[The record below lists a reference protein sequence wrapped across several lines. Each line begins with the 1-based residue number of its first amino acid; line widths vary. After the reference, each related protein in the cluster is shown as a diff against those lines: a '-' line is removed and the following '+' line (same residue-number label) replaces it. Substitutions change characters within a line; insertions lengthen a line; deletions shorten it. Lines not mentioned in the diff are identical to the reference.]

1 MCDKVTLLAQAGPQ
15 RRIVCCEH
23 GVVHLLWDH
32 LALRLPFARL
42 GSLGQAL
49 DECAQTARL
58 LRIAA
63 QGDVCVVYDEYDLY
77 QVWLMGVG
85 LCLAPTDF
93 HAFCGMISHACC
105 HPATPH
111 PCDECP
117 LAAPA
122 PIRTGYHL
130 FSLN

>member
-1 MCDKVTLLAQAGPQ
+1 
-15 RRIVCCEH
+15 
-23 GVVHLLWDH
+23 VVHLLWDH
-32 LALRLPFARL
+32 LALRLPLLRL
-42 GSLGQAL
+42 AALGKAL
-49 DECAQTARL
+49 DECAQTAAT

-63 QGDVCVVYDEYDLY
+63 QDEVCVVYDQHDLY

-85 LCLAPTDF
+85 LCLAPADF
-93 HAFCGMISHACC
+93 HALCGMMGRACR

-111 PCDECP
+111 SCDECP
-117 LAAPA
+117 HAAPA